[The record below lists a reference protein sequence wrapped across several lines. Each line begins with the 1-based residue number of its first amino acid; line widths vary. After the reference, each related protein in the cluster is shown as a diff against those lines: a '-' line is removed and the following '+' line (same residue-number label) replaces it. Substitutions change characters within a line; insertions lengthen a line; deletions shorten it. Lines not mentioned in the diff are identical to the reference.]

1 MYECSSV
8 LYRAQRNVKYLQFMW
23 RSVFKMTAVKCGGWA
38 SQNFRFGKGLHHYNT
53 YAKMHLYICQQN
65 VLVLYCAII
74 VKLLEFQT
82 D

>member
-1 MYECSSV
+1 
-8 LYRAQRNVKYLQFMW
+8 
-23 RSVFKMTAVKCGGWA
+23 MTAVKCGTA
-38 SQNFRFGKGLHHYNT
+38 RRPKIFVFGGYITIHN
-53 YAKMHLYICQQN
+53 AKMHLYICQQN